1 MLLIDLLIHER
12 VIGRKMRVAHDKI
25 VNYTRIVMRISSLFL
40 ILFSFSTF
48 GASDQSLA
56 IGSWVCDSFTIGKE
70 ADGIFDVAHT
80 VEYRKDGTSTDIHIY
95 RLRGMEEDVWLKVA
109 HSGPWKINEN
119 IITEE
124 TTKTVIL
131 DASIPELKNSPE
143 MFDAVS
149 YEGEVFLSDIIEL
162 SESKFIT
169 KDKELEEA
177 GTCVKI

>member
-1 MLLIDLLIHER
+1 
-12 VIGRKMRVAHDKI
+12 
-25 VNYTRIVMRISSLFL
+25 
-40 ILFSFSTF
+40 
-48 GASDQSLA
+48 
-56 IGSWVCDSFTIGKE
+56 
-70 ADGIFDVAHT
+70 
-80 VEYRKDGTSTDIHIY
+80 
-95 RLRGMEEDVWLKVA
+95 
-109 HSGPWKINEN
+109 
-119 IITEE
+119 

>member
-1 MLLIDLLIHER
+1 
-12 VIGRKMRVAHDKI
+12 
-25 VNYTRIVMRISSLFL
+25 MRISSLFL

-48 GASDQSLA
+48 GAPNPSLA
-56 IGSWVCDSFTIGKE
+56 IGSWVCDSFTIGE
-70 ADGIFDVAHT
+70 EVEGIFDVSHT
-80 VEYRKDGTSTDIHIY
+80 VEYRKDGTSTDTHIY

-124 TTKTVIL
+124 ATKTVIL

-143 MFDAVS
+143 MFNAVS
-149 YEGEVFLSDIIEL
+149 YEGEVFISEIVEL

-169 KDKELEEA
+169 KYKELEEV
-177 GTCVKI
+177 GTCVKV